1 MKNSLYRWNR
11 LFLFCLGLF
20 LGASFAMKWMENDL
34 IYKGR
39 NISVLGLEM
48 YYPKERIIEIF
59 SNIDDKVK
67 TILSYHLSFDFI
79 FMAGCFPGIACLCM
93 MAREKVQLKGIKKLL
108 IIVAFFQ
115 LLAWSFD
122 IIENY
127 FLLKWLKVP
136 TIGDE
141 FSFYHFVVY
150 SKWAIALFGAF
161 LAIEILVTSM
171 FKKKNPKTSI

>member
-1 MKNSLYRWNR
+1 MKNSSSRWNR

-34 IYKGR
+34 IYKGS

-59 SNIDDKVK
+59 SGIDDKVK

-93 MAREKVQLKGIKKLL
+93 IASTKVNSKNIKRALFIL
-108 IIVAFFQ
+108 AFLQFVAW
-115 LLAWSFD
+115 AFD
-122 IIENY
+122 IAENY
-127 FLLKWLKVP
+127 YLLKWLKSPV
-136 TIGDE
+136 IGDE
-141 FSFYHFVVY
+141 FGFFHIVVY
-150 SKWAIALFGAF
+150 SKWIIAITSALFA
-161 LAIEILVTSM
+161 LSILLISL
-171 FKKKNPKTSI
+171 FKKKNLQSKL